1 MYPNEKVRNKT
12 SDAISSSLSR
22 INVVKISDKNF
33 SIDLSKAILRI
44 ILSQNAREQLVK
56 PRQKAVVVRLMGKT
70 IGYRG
75 LCSKIQILLKQEG
88 DYKVIDLCNEYFLV
102 NFADKM
108 DHYKSLLKG
117 PWLARGH
124 CLTVQPWSFQFDTS
138 NENLSSV
145 LVWVRFPNMPLH
157 LYHKKVLRTIAGLI
171 DMLVKINYNT
181 MDVVRGKF
189 ARIAISVDL
198 TKPLLAKFSVEDR
211 VQIVEYEGLQNE
223 CFTCGGYDHSKEFCH
238 VHALVVSREGAS
250 KNDSGAGGAKIQEN
264 TSTEEENFRK

>member
-1 MYPNEKVRNKT
+1 MDSLESSLAKVIALPRNDRSKKVEFRDDQNLST
-12 SDAISSSLSR
+12 PLDRSTGDAINPIVTFKDKLLEGSVGNPDYEMDSSEDDGDS
-22 INVVKISDKNF
+22 VKISDKNF
-33 SIDLSKAILRI
+33 SIDLPKAILRI

-88 DYKVIDLCNEYFLV
+88 DYKVIDLCN
-102 NFADKM
+102 D
-108 DHYKSLLKG
+108 
-117 PWLARGH
+117 
-124 CLTVQPWSFQFDTS
+124 
-138 NENLSSV
+138 
-145 LVWVRFPNMPLH
+145 
-157 LYHKKVLRTIAGLI
+157 
-171 DMLVKINYNT
+171 
-181 MDVVRGKF
+181 
-189 ARIAISVDL
+189 
-198 TKPLLAKFSVEDR
+198 VEDR

-264 TSTEEENFRK
+264 TSTEEENFRKWMLAPLRVRRNMSGMMRDSKEKS